1 MVFLSN
7 RIIIIF
13 VYTLALCYSQLWS
26 QMLPFAVAEDK
37 QLWVP
42 QLWMIDLC
50 QLLNIPRL
58 GFPLF
63 INQEG
68 IEKCRKDHS
77 EIQGSGS
84 AMAVVYK
91 SEQLGYPQVL
101 HKNKSD
107 EIPAWIREWPSGFY
121 PIKKLLRE
129 GTLLSFGDV
138 TLSMLL
144 LYKCMTTHL
153 CAYGQY

>member
-63 INQEG
+63 INEEG
-68 IEKCRKDHS
+68 IEKCKSQDIERTTVKYRVLDLPWLLYTSQSSLVTRKSFTRTSQMKFQH
-77 EIQGSGS
+77 EFESG
-84 AMAVVYK
+84 
-91 SEQLGYPQVL
+91 
-101 HKNKSD
+101 
-107 EIPAWIREWPSGFY
+107 
-121 PIKKLLRE
+121 LLVS
-129 GTLLSFGDV
+129 TLLKS
-138 TLSMLL
+138 
-144 LYKCMTTHL
+144 C
-153 CAYGQY
+153 